1 MDVLDR
7 PPRLD
12 LFPVPV
18 PANPSSLDPATTA
31 SASGD
36 FAQALALAPTEA
48 ATSPSPVATT
58 VIVAPVA
65 TDAPPAL
72 PIDGEAD
79 GSFDPTAAL
88 TALLQFVT
96 SIPPGPLVEPT
107 PIAGETPP
115 RVSLPVDAPTPVVLP
130 SAVEPTTIPVGLSA
144 GLSIDP
150 PDRGADPVKPV
161 IEPETNAVVAVP
173 SFIFNTFPTTTVVAV
188 LDTTPRGT
196 TPQLNIPE
204 ELAPEEV
211 PSATVSVT
219 TDDDVVTPAIV
230 PPSFVT
236 LTVSL
241 PPTSVPIVTTP
252 VTPSTQPTVIR
263 PVAVSA
269 AATPPQVVDAAPVS
283 PVATTVE
290 PESVGPIA
298 PTAKGTEQPTE
309 RTTAVTTAP
318 TNEVIPATIRS
329 AVLPPPPSAP
339 RTQVDLPAS
348 ESNRRQ
354 PHPATKPIPAP
365 TPAPVHTPPV
375 LQTPET
381 QSERTGS
388 GPLTAASA
396 VNTVPAAPSANAD
409 GTSQPERLPAR
420 PKPTRLPRPVLASHD
435 TEDETSDVATPTDVT
450 AQTNVLPPVTTS
462 AVAPVS
468 SPTETAVPV
477 PTVRPAAVQPA
488 PIPESSSTTVP
499 VTEAAPVPEVV
510 TSTDERPPGPTK
522 NTKAVAEPTS
532 DVASEESSPPRIATR
547 PLSERTK
554 EPKPAI
560 NAESRPASSSGRPL
574 ETASNREELS
584 TGNHLTAQ
592 PVRATESFPAIAPA
606 LDFGDPVPIHQ
617 SQQLVQRLGDAIGL
631 AQESGQH
638 LSIRIAPPQFGP
650 IVVNVHMHD
659 GTVSARVET
668 HSALAQQMLTD
679 HLPQLHESLA
689 ARGAVIDRIEVIP
702 VENRTTE
709 RPTRVEATSPD
720 SAAGGWMS
728 SETSGGQGY
737 NPQDNTRRR
746 SPLPTP
752 IQPATEPVAAEPTA
766 TSRPIQLRELNVRV

>member
-36 FAQALALAPTEA
+36 FAQALALAPAEA
-48 ATSPSPVATT
+48 ATSPTPVATT

-65 TDAPPAL
+65 TDAPPTL

-79 GSFDPTAAL
+79 ESFDPTAAL

-96 SIPPGPLVEPT
+96 SITPGPLVEPT

-115 RVSLPVDAPTPVVLP
+115 GVSLPVDAPTPVVLP
-130 SAVEPTTIPVGLSA
+130 SAVVPTTIPVGLSA

-150 PDRGADPVKPV
+150 SDRGAHPVKPV
-161 IEPETNAVVAVP
+161 VEPETNAVVAVP
-173 SFIFNTFPTTTVVAV
+173 SFIVNTFPTTTVAAV
-188 LDTTPRGT
+188 VEATPRAT
-196 TPQLNIPE
+196 TPQVNIPAE
-204 ELAPEEV
+204 FASEEV
-211 PSATVSVT
+211 PFAAVPVT

-236 LTVSL
+236 VTVSL
-241 PPTSVPIVTTP
+241 PPSVVPVVTTP
-252 VTPSTQPTVIR
+252 VTPTSQPMVVR

-269 AATPPQVVDAAPVS
+269 AATSSQVVDAAPAS

-290 PESVGPIA
+290 PDSVGPIA
-298 PTAKGTEQPTE
+298 PKAKGTEQPIEQATVVP
-309 RTTAVTTAP
+309 TAL
-318 TNEVIPATIRS
+318 TNEVIPATSPS

-339 RTQVDLPAS
+339 PTQVDLPAS

-354 PHPATKPIPAP
+354 PLPATKPIPAP
-365 TPAPVHTPPV
+365 TPAPVHATPV
-375 LQTPET
+375 MQTQET

-388 GPLTAASA
+388 GPLTAASV
-396 VNTVPAAPSANAD
+396 VNAVPAAPSASAD
-409 GTSQPERLPAR
+409 GISQPESLSAK

-435 TEDETSDVATPTDVT
+435 TEDDTSDVATPSDVA

-462 AVAPVS
+462 AVAPLS
-468 SPTETAVPV
+468 SPTETAVPA
-477 PTVRPAAVQPA
+477 PTVRPAAAQPA
-488 PIPESSSTTVP
+488 MIPESSSTTVP
-499 VTEAAPVPEVV
+499 VTEAVPVPEVDA
-510 TSTDERPPGPTK
+510 SADERPPGPTK
-522 NTKAVAEPTS
+522 TTKAVAEPTS
-532 DVASEESSPPRIATR
+532 DVASAESRPSQITNSPVG
-547 PLSERTK
+547 ERAA

-574 ETASNREELS
+574 ESISSREELP
-584 TGNHLTAQ
+584 TGNHLTAP
-592 PVRATESFPAIAPA
+592 PVRATESFLATPPA

-689 ARGAVIDRIEVIP
+689 ARGAVIDRIDVIP
-702 VENRTTE
+702 VENRNTE
-709 RPTRVEATSPD
+709 RPTRVEATSAD
-720 SAAGGWMS
+720 SMAGGWMS

-752 IQPATEPVAAEPTA
+752 IQPATEPVAAEPTV